1 MNKEKIKL
9 TVCIIVAILL
19 IIVMAVIIRNKKL
32 KKESDTNNFEISYN
46 NETQEYYIQDENGDI
61 LHSAPSEDE
70 LYIYKIDPNYDAKNY
85 ENTVEE

>member
-1 MNKEKIKL
+1 MNKEQIKL
-9 TVCIIVAILL
+9 TVCIVVVILL
-19 IIVMAVIIRNKKL
+19 IIVMAVIIKNKNV

-85 ENTVEE
+85 ENTIEE

>member
-9 TVCIIVAILL
+9 TVCIVAVILL
-19 IIVMAVIIRNKKL
+19 IITMAVIIRNKNS
-32 KKESDTNNFEISYN
+32 KKENDANNFEISYD
-46 NETQEYYIQDENGDI
+46 NETQEYYIQDENGDV

-85 ENTVEE
+85 ENTIEE

>member
-9 TVCIIVAILL
+9 TVSIVVVILL
-19 IIVMAVIIRNKKL
+19 IIVMTVIIRNKNA
-32 KKESDTNNFEISYN
+32 KKENDINNFEILYN
-46 NETQEYYIQDENGDI
+46 NETQEYYIQDKNGDI